1 MWNVYKMLIKRKGG
15 CEIAAEIWWTAYTRE
30 DKRRKATI
38 GESAGHVQLPRP
50 GRRGCGEQE
59 WLITSSQLVHPRRH
73 KPYITLAGGIKE
85 PLRPHPS

>member
-15 CEIAAEIWWTAYTRE
+15 CEIAGEIWWTAYTGG

-38 GESAGHVQLPRP
+38 GDRAGHVQLLRP

-59 WLITSSQLVHPRRH
+59 WESQCLITSSKLVHPR
-73 KPYITLAGGIKE
+73 
-85 PLRPHPS
+85 